1 MAEQKKRGRGRPR
14 NEDIISEIEEFRAR
28 RGIDAEDSLTMVGAD
43 DRRLTPRQKIVLQT
57 IEQAVID
64 NGYPPSM
71 REIGKAAGLASLS
84 SVAHQL
90 AQLERLGYLRRDPR
104 RPRAIEI
111 VNPADEAA
119 KAVEEAFIE
128 SSNLAQVPV
137 LGRIAAGG
145 PVLAEE
151 SVEDVFSLPRQVVG
165 SGELFLLNVVGD
177 SMIEAAICDGDWVV
191 VRKQPTAENGEI
203 VAALLDDEAT
213 VKRLQR
219 RDGVQW
225 LLPENKDYD
234 PIDGTYATIMG
245 IVVAVIRRV

>member
-1 MAEQKKRGRGRPR
+1 M
-14 NEDIISEIEEFRAR
+14 
-28 RGIDAEDSLTMVGAD
+28 
-43 DRRLTPRQKIVLQT
+43 
-57 IEQAVID
+57 
-64 NGYPPSM
+64 
-71 REIGKAAGLASLS
+71 
-84 SVAHQL
+84 
-90 AQLERLGYLRRDPR
+90 
-104 RPRAIEI
+104 
-111 VNPADEAA
+111 
-119 KAVEEAFIE
+119 
-128 SSNLAQVPV
+128 
-137 LGRIAAGG
+137 
-145 PVLAEE
+145 
-151 SVEDVFSLPRQVVG
+151 VG